1 MRRFLIESSRHY
13 RYSSSPSKRLMERR
27 YGQPADV
34 IAYADRA
41 MKRLQHKFFK
51 LILRG
56 KTSQAAVTA
65 VAREL
70 AGFVWGMMVG
80 CTA

>member
-1 MRRFLIESSRHY
+1 MESSWHY
-13 RYSSSPSKRLMERR
+13 RYSAPPSKQLMERR
-27 YGQPADV
+27 YGQPADA

-56 KTSQAAVTA
+56 KTSQVAVTA
-65 VAREL
+65 VAREH
-70 AGFVWGMMVG
+70 AGFVWGMMAG